1 MNEPMMDLKQHRN
14 SKVVAACIVVI
25 GIMVGLTAYSPML
38 YRLFCAATGFGGTPQ
53 RANAESGIAS
63 EQIITVRFDSNVAP
77 GLPWRFEPVQ
87 REVKVHLGEQ
97 QLVFF
102 TAENLSDQAVAG
114 RATFNVT
121 PQTSGIYFNKIQC
134 FCFDEERLD
143 GHQKVDMPL
152 VFFVDPALANDAEMR
167 DLNTITLSYTF
178 FRSGNLE
185 KAKELSRFLATAEA
199 DAVRGEQLFGERC
212 AACHA
217 IDTNRTGPMLGGL
230 VGRKAGSAPGYKYSP
245 ALSDADLTWS
255 PDNLDRWLADPRKF
269 IPDARMPVR
278 VLEASARR
286 DIIAYLKQ
294 ETGEPGGD
302 QLKPG
307 PVSQSPGD

>member
-1 MNEPMMDLKQHRN
+1 MNEPMMGLKQHRN

-102 TAENLSDQAVAG
+102 AAENLSDQAVAG

-143 GHQKVDMPL
+143 GHQKVDMSL

-178 FRSGNLE
+178 FRSGNLAIPTSVRMYE
-185 KAKELSRFLATAEA
+185 RPP
-199 DAVRGEQLFGERC
+199 AVKPRLR
-212 AACHA
+212 
-217 IDTNRTGPMLGGL
+217 
-230 VGRKAGSAPGYKYSP
+230 YP
-245 ALSDADLTWS
+245 AS
-255 PDNLDRWLADPRKF
+255 
-269 IPDARMPVR
+269 
-278 VLEASARR
+278 
-286 DIIAYLKQ
+286 
-294 ETGEPGGD
+294 
-302 QLKPG
+302 
-307 PVSQSPGD
+307 